1 MLFMFLVLCMGIH
14 AGNPVRSTN
23 TLAVDAT
30 DLLVNENLAV
40 SISMNNSD
48 CITGLQF
55 DITYPM
61 VYKPYDNN
69 HSLETRTKGMTVT
82 SRAIDDFTLRYFC
95 YFMSNGGI
103 NAGND
108 KIMTLY
114 FKVTGTSGNVPESTY
129 NISVKNIKMSASDLT
144 NKYTGTDLS
153 CTFKT
158 WKSSSVKKGDANG
171 DGKVNNN
178 DVDATVSYI
187 MTGNKKGFYFLNA
200 DMNTDKQI
208 NVADIVRI
216 VKIKK

>member
-1 MLFMFLVLCMGIH
+1 MFLVLCMGIH
-14 AGNPVRSTN
+14 AENPVRSTN
-23 TLAVDAT
+23 ILTVDAT

-40 SISMNNSD
+40 SFSMNNSD
-48 CITGLQF
+48 YITGLQF

-69 HSLETRTKGMTVT
+69 HSLETRTIGMTVT

-103 NAGND
+103 NAGEG
-108 KIMTLY
+108 KVMTLY
-114 FKVTGTSGNVPESTY
+114 FKVTGTDGNVPEGTY
-129 NISVKNIKMSASDLT
+129 NISVKNIKMSATNLT

-153 CTFKT
+153 CSFKT
-158 WKSSSVKKGDANG
+158 WKSSSIKKGDANG

-178 DVDATVSYI
+178 DVDITVSYI

-208 NVADIVRI
+208 NAADIVRI

>member
-1 MLFMFLVLCMGIH
+1 MFLVLCMNTH
-14 AGNPVRSTN
+14 AENPVRSTN

-48 CITGLQF
+48 YITGLQF

-69 HSLETRTKGMTVT
+69 YSLETRTKGMTVI

-108 KIMTLY
+108 KIMTL
-114 FKVTGTSGNVPESTY
+114 FLKVTGTDGNVPEGTY
-129 NISVKNIKMSASDLT
+129 NISVKNIKMSATNLT

-153 CTFKT
+153 CSFKT
-158 WKSSSVKKGDANG
+158 WKSSSIKKGDANG

-178 DVDATVSYI
+178 DVDITVSYI
-187 MTGNKKGFYFLNA
+187 MTGNKNGFYFLNA

-208 NVADIVRI
+208 NAADIVRI